1 MTKSEVL
8 NILYAERER
17 IEKTYTQPG
26 WTVWAIL
33 AAIASL
39 AWLLWDYGEK
49 CNDWT
54 YTALVFSLIYV
65 ASIAI
70 SACLYSF
77 VSYFKIPIWRKGYI
91 KDYTAAVANTILMT
105 ALLIIQLCV
114 IPYSFHPILYWT
126 AVCCEILFVV
136 LFALTLIQIFKG
148 YVQTSKNA
156 KWSFYLC
163 LPIIPIIVLFAM
175 YLNGLEYNLIATKCG
190 VLIYAIHILLNL
202 IPSGEK
208 RQLDQIDGLI
218 TKVLYD
224 CEEVN
229 ERAVIRELELYVV
242 GLRYGRYLSETQL
255 KSYMKLIAQL
265 FNCTKRLIAEIDGGD
280 EQQIEAIVAEG
291 DEIYTK
297 LSKTSLSML
306 TKIQLTYGEDNVDNS
321 LTPVLQVGNIG
332 VAIMR
337 YWIRLGEIQ
346 KVDNPNKKEEID
358 KAYKET
364 VGSEKIQRMIDDDTM
379 WDAMVK

>member
-39 AWLLWDYGEK
+39 AWLLWEYGEK
-49 CNDWT
+49 CNDWS
-54 YTALVFSLIYV
+54 YAALVFGLIYV

-70 SACLYSF
+70 SACLYLF
-77 VSYFKIPIWRKGYI
+77 VSYLKIPIWRKGYI

-114 IPYSFHPILYWT
+114 IPHSFHPILYWT

-163 LPIIPIIVLFAM
+163 LPIIPIIALFAM
-175 YLNGLEYNLIATKCG
+175 YLNGLEYNSIAAKCG

-218 TKVLYD
+218 SKVLYE
-224 CEEVN
+224 CEDVN

-255 KSYMKLIAQL
+255 KSYMKQIAQL

-280 EQQIEAIVAEG
+280 ERQIEAIVAEG

-297 LSKTSLSML
+297 LSKTSLSIL

-346 KVDNPNKKEEID
+346 KADMPNKKEEID

-379 WDAMVK
+379 WEAMVK

>member
-1 MTKSEVL
+1 MTKNEVL

-54 YTALVFSLIYV
+54 YAALVFGLIYV

-77 VSYFKIPIWRKGYI
+77 LSYFKIPIWRKGYI
-91 KDYTAAVANTILMT
+91 KDYTAAVVNTILMT

-114 IPYSFHPILYWT
+114 IPHSFHPILYWT

-136 LFALTLIQIFKG
+136 LFALTFIQIFKG

-156 KWSFYLC
+156 KWSFCLC
-163 LPIIPIIVLFAM
+163 LPIIPIIALFAM
-175 YLNGLEYNLIATKCG
+175 HLNGLEYNSIAAKCG

-218 TKVLYD
+218 SKVLYE
-224 CEEVN
+224 CEDVN

-255 KSYMKLIAQL
+255 KSYMKQIAQL

-280 EQQIEAIVAEG
+280 ERQIEAIVAEG

-297 LSKTSLSML
+297 LSKTSLSIL

-346 KVDNPNKKEEID
+346 KADMPNKKEEID

-379 WDAMVK
+379 WEAMVK